1 MEDKRIHQFS
11 LPLELSKSPQLK
23 QYVKQHW
30 NITFA
35 RQKKISVFSKRI
47 MATVLAQIGETDT
60 QLAPFYRFHVKDI
73 ATPDQDKTSIYK
85 DIKKAFDELTDL
97 KWLFEDVSKET
108 FTFRHLLNTSDAN
121 LGYSQGWITVVL
133 NPLLTPY
140 FVALAKNYST
150 YELKWYM
157 TFKSWYS
164 MRLFELLAAFK
175 DTGVWIVGIEEF
187 RDLMDCKSKY
197 ANNTKLL
204 LEYILAE
211 PIKELENTKYAFTYK
226 TLENEF
232 KMGRGRKPIAALE
245 FRLKH
250 VEPVTIPK
258 EWYQFSDE
266 HRNILVELQRF
277 KVTEKNIIRYANAI
291 GLDGAK
297 KLLKEWKE
305 KDKSNTRIDNKE
317 KYCNAV
323 WVRVGKEY
331 LKEKV

>member
-1 MEDKRIHQFS
+1 MKDKRSTQTT
-11 LPLELSKSPQLK
+11 LPFELSKSPELK

-47 MATVLAQIGETDT
+47 MATVLAQINDTDT
-60 QLAPFYRFHVKDI
+60 QLAPFYRFHVRDV

-97 KWLFEDVSKET
+97 KWLFEDISKET

-140 FVALAKNYST
+140 FVALAKNYTT

-175 DTGVWIVGIEEF
+175 DTGVWVVSIEEF
-187 RDLMDCKSKY
+187 RDLMDCKNKY
-197 ANNTKLL
+197 PKVPDLL
-204 LEYILAE
+204 KYTLSEPLEELA
-211 PIKELENTKYAFTYK
+211 NTKYAFTYK
-226 TLENEF
+226 ALENEF
-232 KMGRGRKPIAALE
+232 KLGKGRKPIAALE
-245 FRLKH
+245 FRLNQ
-250 VEPVTIPK
+250 VEPVSIPK

-266 HRNILVELQRF
+266 HRNILVELQKF
-277 KVTEKNIIRYANAI
+277 KVTEKNIIRYAKVI
-291 GLDGAK
+291 GLNGAK

-323 WVRVGKEY
+323 WVRVGKEC
-331 LKEKV
+331 LKEIV

>member
-1 MEDKRIHQFS
+1 MS
-11 LPLELSKSPQLK
+11 LPLELSKSPELK

-35 RQKKISVFSKRI
+35 RQKKISVYSKRI
-47 MATVLAQIGETDT
+47 MATVLAQISDTDT
-60 QLAPFYRFHVKDI
+60 QLAPFYRFHVKEI
-73 ATPDQDKTSIYK
+73 ATPDQDTTSIYK

-121 LGYSQGWITVVL
+121 LGYSQGWVTVVL

-157 TFKSWYS
+157 TFRSWYS

-175 DTGVWIVGIEEF
+175 DTGFWRVSIEEF
-187 RDLMDCKSKY
+187 RELMDCKNKY
-197 ANNTKLL
+197 VNNTKLL

-226 TLENEF
+226 TLENDL

-250 VEPVTIPK
+250 VEPVVIPQ

-266 HRNILVELQRF
+266 HRSLLVELKKF
-277 KVTEKNIIRYANAI
+277 KVTEKNIIRYAKAI
-291 GLDGAK
+291 GLNGAK

-305 KDKSNTRIDNKE
+305 KESSNTRIDNKE

-323 WVRVGKEY
+323 WVRVGKEC
-331 LKEKV
+331 LKEKA

>member
-1 MEDKRIHQFS
+1 
-11 LPLELSKSPQLK
+11 
-23 QYVKQHW
+23 
-30 NITFA
+30 
-35 RQKKISVFSKRI
+35 
-47 MATVLAQIGETDT
+47 
-60 QLAPFYRFHVKDI
+60 
-73 ATPDQDKTSIYK
+73 
-85 DIKKAFDELTDL
+85 
-97 KWLFEDVSKET
+97 
-108 FTFRHLLNTSDAN
+108 
-121 LGYSQGWITVVL
+121 
-133 NPLLTPY
+133 
-140 FVALAKNYST
+140 
-150 YELKWYM
+150 
-157 TFKSWYS
+157 
-164 MRLFELLAAFK
+164 
-175 DTGVWIVGIEEF
+175 
-187 RDLMDCKSKY
+187 MDCKSKY

-266 HRNILVELQRF
+266 HRNVLVELQRF
-277 KVTEKNIIRYANAI
+277 KVTEKNIMRYANAI

-297 KLLKEWKE
+297 KLLKEWRE

-323 WVRVGKEY
+323 WVRVGKES

>member
-1 MEDKRIHQFS
+1 MKDKRSTHTT
-11 LPLELSKSPQLK
+11 LPLELSKSPELK

-47 MATVLAQIGETDT
+47 MATVLAQISETDT
-60 QLAPFYRFHVKDI
+60 QLAPFYKFHVRDI

-175 DTGVWIVGIEEF
+175 DTGIWRVSIDEF
-187 RDLMDCKSKY
+187 RELMDCKNKY
-197 ANNTKLL
+197 PKVPDLL
-204 LEYILAE
+204 KYTLAE
-211 PIKELENTKYAFTYK
+211 PFEELANTKYAFTYK
-226 TLENEF
+226 ALENEF
-232 KMGRGRKPIAALE
+232 KIGKGRKPIAALE
-245 FRLKH
+245 FHLKH
-250 VEPVTIPK
+250 VEPVAIPK

-266 HRNILVELQRF
+266 HRNVLVELQRF
-277 KVTEKNIIRYANAI
+277 KVTEKNIIRYAKAI

-305 KDKSNTRIDNKE
+305 KERSNTRIDNKE

-323 WVRVGKEY
+323 WVRVGKEC